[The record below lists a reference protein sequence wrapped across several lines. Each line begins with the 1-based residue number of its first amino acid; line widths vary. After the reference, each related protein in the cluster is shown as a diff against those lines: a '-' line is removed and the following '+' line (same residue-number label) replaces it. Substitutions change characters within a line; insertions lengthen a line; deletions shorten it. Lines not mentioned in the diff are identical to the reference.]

1 MSFESWSR
9 KVKVKAL
16 STICTRYG
24 YNFTLPRVSFSLCPL
39 PPTLLS
45 SLSPFLLLF
54 PPVIFPFFFFSFSS
68 FFFSYF
74 FVLSF
79 SFSREGWDL
88 SKQIGGSYIPCCS
101 TGPEL
106 LLLLFVVF
114 YLRCTLWSISSG
126 TLEWQGYLA
135 GIPRVIFFYSSP
147 RASFEDGW
155 GGRGMTVKWRSNF
168 GREN

>member
-1 MSFESWSR
+1 MHTLWVQFHPAACFFLTLSASPHSALFSFPILTPVS
-9 KVKVKAL
+9 A
-16 STICTRYG
+16 CH
-24 YNFTLPRVSFSLCPL
+24 LP
-39 PPTLLS
+39 
-45 SLSPFLLLF
+45 
-54 PPVIFPFFFFSFSS
+54 PFFFLFFI
-68 FFFSYF
+68 FFSYF

-135 GIPRVIFFYSSP
+135 GILRVIFFYSSP